1 MRGLR
6 KKKRKSYDAGIRASL
21 EYINRN
27 YRNNVKLGEVAEYIG
42 MSESYFSRYF
52 KKVMGEG
59 FSEYLNK
66 VRVEKAKEVLQ
77 DKKITMQEVAEL
89 VGYSN
94 SAYFTQIFK
103 NLTGISPK
111 MYQKQFFMS
120 GLK

>member
-1 MRGLR
+1 MNPIFPDIL
-6 KKKRKSYDAGIRASL
+6 
-21 EYINRN
+21 
-27 YRNNVKLGEVAEYIG
+27 
-42 MSESYFSRYF
+42 